1 MSQEK
6 KQSLVSRITPAG
18 WLALVVVTIFIVG
31 VVGNLVKA
39 AVPYNRL
46 QTVEPVPTYTP
57 TPAPTTTPELDTDAA
72 WETFIQVINKC
83 DALADQGDDLS
94 KYPQSLEEATKGIE
108 ELTTD
113 QTWIEHC
120 QRWGRTL
127 AEFGPQNLSCKG
139 NTCTAAVSVKSIAG
153 VVFVDAWCKQT
164 PNECEKAR
172 NENPDIYAQRVK
184 DHLTLS
190 RPPLYV
196 NPNPLRLLKG
206 TVEYQ
211 EGRWIVTKIQIDI
224 LPASPDSTA
233 TPQP

>member
-18 WLALVVVTIFIVG
+18 WLALVVLTILLVG

-46 QTVEPVPTYTP
+46 QPITPQPTYTP
-57 TPAPTTTPELDTDAA
+57 TVAPTATPELDTDAA
-72 WETFIQVINKC
+72 WETFMQVINKC

-94 KYPQSLEEATKGIE
+94 KYPATFEELQAGIE

-113 QTWIEHC
+113 QNWINEC
-120 QRWGRTL
+120 NQNLMGARL
-127 AEFGPQNLSCKG
+127 VEFGPRNLTCKG
-139 NTCTAAVSVKSIAG
+139 TVCQAAVSASGKGALMYASAWQQFCKAHPESCNNSTEFPSEPA
-153 VVFVDAWCKQT
+153 VFTV
-164 PNECEKAR
+164 
-172 NENPDIYAQRVK
+172 
-184 DHLTLS
+184 
-190 RPPLYV
+190 RPPKLTIS
-196 NPNPLRLLKG
+196 NPFRLFKG
-206 TVEYQ
+206 TLEYQ
-211 EGRWIVTKIQIDI
+211 EGRWIVTKIQVDI